1 LTLAIAREHYYF
13 LFMRALFKWLGI
25 LPLFLSF
32 CLISGIIGFLPVIQ
46 RTKRA
51 AAIRVTSLFSR
62 LVLGLLGV
70 HVQVKHRE
78 RLFKKSDVLLIV
90 ANHLSYI
97 DVLVLSS
104 LIPAVF
110 VTSVELKHTAVIGAL
125 ARLSGSLF
133 VERRK
138 PSGLKREIEEIAF
151 VLGQGLP
158 VALFPEGTTSNGDR
172 VHQFKNSLF
181 DAAIAKRANIM
192 PLCLR
197 YTRVNDKPLTP
208 QNRDDVFYYGG
219 ITFFKHIPRLLA
231 LSSIDVDI
239 IPLSTITS
247 KPHHTRKDLSIL
259 TQNAISEA
267 YHH

>member
-1 LTLAIAREHYYF
+1 
-13 LFMRALFKWLGI
+13 MRALLKWLGI
-25 LPLFLSF
+25 IPLFLSF
-32 CLISGIIGFLPVIQ
+32 SFISGIINLLPVVQ
-46 RTKRA
+46 RTRRA
-51 AAIRVTSLFSR
+51 AAIRVSSFFSR
-62 LVLGLLGV
+62 LVLVLLGV

-90 ANHLSYI
+90 ANHLSYV

-110 VTSVELKHTAVIGAL
+110 VTSVELRHTAVIGAL

-138 PSGLKREIEEIAF
+138 PSGLKREIEDIAF

-172 VHQFKNSLF
+172 VHEFKNSLF
-181 DAAIAKRANIM
+181 DAAVMTRADIV

-197 YTRVNDKPLTP
+197 YTKVNNQPLTP
-208 QNRDDVFYYGG
+208 QNRDNVFYYGG
-219 ITFFKHIPRLLA
+219 ITFFKHLPRLLS
-231 LSSIDVDI
+231 LSSINVEI
-239 IPLSTITS
+239 TPLYTITV
-247 KPHHTRKDLSIL
+247 KPDQTRKDLSIL
-259 TQNAISEA
+259 TQNAISKA
-267 YHH
+267 YYL